1 MNDTILFIISSIIFL
16 FAIVCAVL
24 RFIKNHNIVHTLRII
39 GIGLFL
45 ADFIVLLSLEP
56 IARRE
61 IEQTDIGEIT
71 KELSDS
77 EKVSMSILETF
88 QIMTLDISYPELI
101 KASRSLGFFQ
111 ALFFTILC
119 ILTPI
124 ICGGIVLTFFEKFAN
139 LFRYLFRFFQPVYF
153 FSELNENSLELAK
166 DIYKEN
172 KKQGLF
178 VFCGVNPDSDSELKE
193 ELKTYGFIYFR
204 KAESEMILKPN
215 NFRNY
220 FELSE
225 DQDANLVH
233 TKALIYA
240 YQNKYKNA
248 DYSKVKI
255 YLFSEQKETSF
266 VLSSI
271 DRKGLPVIIVNR
283 NSFIANDL
291 LFNLPLYKAL
301 KEKQNTISYLQIGCG
316 EIGTE
321 LIKQVLYLGQL
332 GKTYKL
338 KLTLIDKNAKELES
352 CLKLEMPE
360 IFSSNYNIKF
370 IEADITNE
378 SLKIALDSYCK
389 DSNYVSIALGE
400 DELNIHTALYLRS
413 YYIRKN
419 MKTGEYP
426 LMAVRIKNSV
436 KNEVVSQIYKEFTIF
451 GGENLIYSTKLV
463 NSELEKLAKNI
474 HQIYLESKKILDEK
488 DILRDYYSKD
498 EVYIKSNRANALHI
512 RYKLF
517 MLGYEIS
524 KCEKHENSDI
534 DFVLSYEEANKLA
547 QIEHERW
554 NAFMRTEGWCR
565 LPLEYFND
573 KEKKSNKI
581 PDAKLH
587 ACICSWEELKDVDSV
602 FNENYELYDENF
614 VRYIPRILGLGNN
627 SNISK
632 VKYKLIK
639 L

>member
-1 MNDTILFIISSIIFL
+1 MNDKILFIISFLIFL
-16 FAIVCAVL
+16 SAIVCAIL
-24 RFIKNHNIVHTLRII
+24 RFLKNHNIVHSLRII
-39 GIGLFL
+39 GIALFL
-45 ADFIVLLSLEP
+45 SDFIILLSLEP

-61 IEQTDIGEIT
+61 IETTSGEIT
-71 KELSDS
+71 KEISDS

-88 QIMTLDISYPELI
+88 QIITLDISYPELI
-101 KASRSLGFFQ
+101 KAARSLGFSH

-119 ILTPI
+119 ILTPV
-124 ICGGIVLTFFEKFAN
+124 ICGGIVLTFFEKFEN
-139 LFRYLFRFFQPVYF
+139 LFRYFFRFFQPIYF
-153 FSELNENSLELAK
+153 FSELNENSLELAQ

-178 VFCGVNPDSDSELKE
+178 VFCGVNSISDSELKD
-193 ELKTYGFIYFR
+193 ELKIYGFIYFR

-248 DYSKVKI
+248 DFSKVKI

-291 LFNLPLYKAL
+291 FFNNPLYKAL

-321 LIKQVLYLGQL
+321 LVKQVLYLGQL

-338 KLTLIDKNAKELES
+338 KLTIIDTNAKSLES
-352 CLKLEMPE
+352 SLKLEMPE
-360 IFSSNYNIKF
+360 IFTSNYNISF
-370 IEADITNE
+370 IEADVKAE
-378 SLKIALDSYCK
+378 SFKKALDSYCK
-389 DSNYVSIALGE
+389 DANYVSIVLGD

-419 MKTGEYP
+419 LKVGAYP
-426 LMAVRIKNSV
+426 LIAVRIKNAV
-436 KNEVVSQIYKEFTIF
+436 KNEVVAQIYKEFTIF
-451 GGENLIYSTKLV
+451 GGENLIYSKRLV
-463 NSELEKLAKNI
+463 NSELEKLAINI

-488 DILRDYYSKD
+488 EILKDYYSKD

-517 MLGYEIS
+517 MLGYEIC
-524 KCEKHENSDI
+524 KLNNNDNSDI
-534 DFVLSYEEANKLA
+534 DFSISYEEAKKLA

-554 NAFMRTEGWCR
+554 NAFMRTEGWCK
-565 LPLEYFND
+565 LPLEYFTD
-573 KEKKSNKI
+573 KEKKINKI
-581 PDAKLH
+581 PEAKLH

-627 SNISK
+627 TNISN
-632 VKYKLIK
+632 VKYMLIK

>member
-1 MNDTILFIISSIIFL
+1 MNDKILFIISFLIFL
-16 FAIVCAVL
+16 SAIVCAIL
-24 RFIKNHNIVHTLRII
+24 RFLKNHNIVHSLRII
-39 GIGLFL
+39 GIALFL
-45 ADFIVLLSLEP
+45 SDFIVLLSLEP

-61 IEQTDIGEIT
+61 IETTSGEIT
-71 KELSDS
+71 KEISDS

-88 QIMTLDISYPELI
+88 QIITLDISYPELI
-101 KASRSLGFFQ
+101 KAARSLGFSH
-111 ALFFTILC
+111 ALFFTFLC
-119 ILTPI
+119 ILTPV
-124 ICGGIVLTFFEKFAN
+124 ICGGIVLTFFEKFEN
-139 LFRYLFRFFQPVYF
+139 LFRYLFRFFQPIYF

-178 VFCGVNPDSDSELKE
+178 VFCGVNSISDSELKD
-193 ELKTYGFIYFR
+193 ELKIYGFIYFR

-283 NSFIANDL
+283 NSFIVNE
-291 LFNLPLYKAL
+291 LFFNNPLYKAL
-301 KEKQNTISYLQIGCG
+301 KENQNTISYLQIGCG

-321 LIKQVLYLGQL
+321 LVKQVLYLGQL

-338 KLTLIDKNAKELES
+338 KLTIIDTNAKSLES
-352 CLKLEMPE
+352 SLKLEMPE
-360 IFSSNYNIKF
+360 IFTSNYNINF
-370 IEADITNE
+370 IEADVKAE
-378 SLKIALDSYCK
+378 SFKKALDSYCK
-389 DSNYVSIALGE
+389 DANYVSIVLGD

-419 MKTGEYP
+419 LKVGAYP
-426 LMAVRIKNSV
+426 LIAVRIKNAV
-436 KNEVVSQIYKEFTIF
+436 KNEVVAQIYKEFTIF
-451 GGENLIYSTKLV
+451 GGENLIYSKRLV
-463 NSELEKLAKNI
+463 NSELEKLAINI

-488 DILRDYYSKD
+488 EILKDYYSKD

-517 MLGYEIS
+517 MLGYEIC
-524 KCEKHENSDI
+524 KLNNNDNSDI
-534 DFVLSYEEANKLA
+534 DFSISYEEAKKLA

-554 NAFMRTEGWCR
+554 NAFMRTEGWCK
-565 LPLEYFND
+565 LPLEYFTD
-573 KEKKSNKI
+573 KEKKINKI
-581 PDAKLH
+581 PEAKLH

>member
-1 MNDTILFIISSIIFL
+1 MNDKILFIISFLIFL
-16 FAIVCAVL
+16 SAIVCAIL
-24 RFIKNHNIVHTLRII
+24 RFLKNHNIVHSLRII
-39 GIGLFL
+39 GIALFL
-45 ADFIVLLSLEP
+45 SDFIVLLSLEP

-61 IEQTDIGEIT
+61 IETTSGEIT
-71 KELSDS
+71 KEISDS

-88 QIMTLDISYPELI
+88 QIITLDISYPELI
-101 KASRSLGFFQ
+101 KAARSLGFSH

-119 ILTPI
+119 ILTPV
-124 ICGGIVLTFFEKFAN
+124 ICGGIVLTFFEKFEN
-139 LFRYLFRFFQPVYF
+139 LFRYFFRFFQPIYF

-172 KKQGLF
+172 KKQGIF
-178 VFCGVNPDSDSELKE
+178 VFCGVNSISDSELKD

-291 LFNLPLYKAL
+291 FFNNPLYKAL

-321 LIKQVLYLGQL
+321 LVKQVLYLGQL

-338 KLTLIDKNAKELES
+338 KLTIIDTNAKSLES
-352 CLKLEMPE
+352 SLKLEMPE
-360 IFSSNYNIKF
+360 IFTSNYNINF
-370 IEADITNE
+370 IEADVKAE
-378 SLKIALDSYCK
+378 SFKKALDSYCK
-389 DSNYVSIALGE
+389 DANYVSIVLGD

-419 MKTGEYP
+419 LKVGDYP
-426 LMAVRIKNSV
+426 LIAVRIKNAV
-436 KNEVVSQIYKEFTIF
+436 KNEVVAQIYKEFTIF
-451 GGENLIYSTKLV
+451 GGENLIYSTRLV
-463 NSELEKLAKNI
+463 NSELEKLAINI

-488 DILRDYYSKD
+488 AILKDYYSKD

-517 MLGYEIS
+517 MLGYEIC
-524 KCEKHENSDI
+524 KLNNNDNSDI
-534 DFVLSYEEANKLA
+534 DFSISYEEAKKLA

-554 NAFMRTEGWCR
+554 NAFMRTEGWCK
-565 LPLEYFND
+565 LPLEYFAD
-573 KEKKSNKI
+573 KEKKINKI
-581 PDAKLH
+581 PEAKLH

-627 SNISK
+627 TNISN

>member
-1 MNDTILFIISSIIFL
+1 MNDKILFIISFLIFL
-16 FAIVCAVL
+16 SAIVCAIL
-24 RFIKNHNIVHTLRII
+24 RFLKNHNIVHSLRII
-39 GIGLFL
+39 GIALFL
-45 ADFIVLLSLEP
+45 SDFIILLSLEP

-61 IEQTDIGEIT
+61 IETTSGEIT
-71 KELSDS
+71 KEISDS

-88 QIMTLDISYPELI
+88 QIITLDISYPELI
-101 KASRSLGFFQ
+101 KAARSLGFSH

-119 ILTPI
+119 ILTPV
-124 ICGGIVLTFFEKFAN
+124 ICGGIVLTFFEKFEN
-139 LFRYLFRFFQPVYF
+139 LFRYFFRFFQPIYF

-178 VFCGVNPDSDSELKE
+178 VFCGVNSISDSELKD
-193 ELKTYGFIYFR
+193 ELKIYGFIYFR

-248 DYSKVKI
+248 DFSKVKI

-291 LFNLPLYKAL
+291 FFNNPLYKAL

-321 LIKQVLYLGQL
+321 LVKQVLYLGQL

-338 KLTLIDKNAKELES
+338 KLTIIDTNAKSLES
-352 CLKLEMPE
+352 SLKLEMPE
-360 IFSSNYNIKF
+360 IFTSNYNISF
-370 IEADITNE
+370 IEADVKAE
-378 SLKIALDSYCK
+378 SFKKALDSYCK
-389 DSNYVSIALGE
+389 DANYVSIVLGD

-419 MKTGEYP
+419 LKVGAYP
-426 LMAVRIKNSV
+426 LIAVRIKNAV
-436 KNEVVSQIYKEFTIF
+436 KNEVVAQIYKEFTIF
-451 GGENLIYSTKLV
+451 GGENLIYSKRLV
-463 NSELEKLAKNI
+463 NSELEKLAINI

-488 DILRDYYSKD
+488 EILKDYYSKD

-517 MLGYEIS
+517 MLGYEIC
-524 KCEKHENSDI
+524 KLNNNDNSDI
-534 DFVLSYEEANKLA
+534 DFSISYEEAKKLA

-554 NAFMRTEGWCR
+554 NAFMRTEGWCK
-565 LPLEYFND
+565 LPLEYFTD
-573 KEKKSNKI
+573 KEKKINKI
-581 PDAKLH
+581 PEAKLH

-627 SNISK
+627 TNISN
-632 VKYKLIK
+632 VKYMLIK

>member
-1 MNDTILFIISSIIFL
+1 MNDKILFIISFLIFL
-16 FAIVCAVL
+16 SAIVCAIL
-24 RFIKNHNIVHTLRII
+24 RFLKNHNIVHSLRII
-39 GIGLFL
+39 GIALFL
-45 ADFIVLLSLEP
+45 SDFIILLSLEP

-61 IEQTDIGEIT
+61 IETTSGEIT
-71 KELSDS
+71 KEISDS

-88 QIMTLDISYPELI
+88 QIITLDISYPELI
-101 KASRSLGFFQ
+101 KAARSLGFSH

-119 ILTPI
+119 ILTPV
-124 ICGGIVLTFFEKFAN
+124 ICGGIVLTFFEKFEN
-139 LFRYLFRFFQPVYF
+139 LFRYFFRFFQPIYF

-178 VFCGVNPDSDSELKE
+178 VFCGVNSISDSELKD
-193 ELKTYGFIYFR
+193 ELKIYGFIYFR

-291 LFNLPLYKAL
+291 FFNNPLYKAL

-321 LIKQVLYLGQL
+321 LVKQVLYLGQL

-338 KLTLIDKNAKELES
+338 KLTIIDTNAKSLES
-352 CLKLEMPE
+352 SLKLEMPE
-360 IFSSNYNIKF
+360 IFTSNYNIHF
-370 IEADITNE
+370 IEADVKTE
-378 SLKIALDSYCK
+378 SFKKALDSYCK
-389 DSNYVSIALGE
+389 DANYVSIVLGD
-400 DELNIHTALYLRS
+400 DEQNIHTALYLRS

-419 MKTGEYP
+419 LKVGAYP
-426 LMAVRIKNSV
+426 LIAVRIKNAV
-436 KNEVVSQIYKEFTIF
+436 KNEVVAQIYKEFTIF
-451 GGENLIYSTKLV
+451 GGENLIYSTRLV
-463 NSELEKLAKNI
+463 NSELEKLAINI

-488 DILRDYYSKD
+488 EILKDYYSKD

-517 MLGYEIS
+517 MLGYEIC
-524 KCEKHENSDI
+524 KLNNNDNSDI
-534 DFVLSYEEANKLA
+534 DFSISYEEAKKLA

-554 NAFMRTEGWCR
+554 NAFMRTEGWCK
-565 LPLEYFND
+565 LPLEYFAD
-573 KEKKSNKI
+573 KEKKINKI
-581 PDAKLH
+581 PEAKLH

-627 SNISK
+627 TNISN